1 MRYYRDRIAWKYA
14 LENKNGPTCLI
25 LSRQNC
31 EFQRRTNEQ
40 IALINKG
47 AYVLKDSK
55 KLDIILI
62 ATGSEIDITIKA
74 ANLLEKKGI
83 GTRVVSMLSNEIF
96 DKQDEDY
103 KREIF
108 PPHIDK
114 RISIEAGSTSC
125 WYKYVGLNGKTIGI
139 DSFGES
145 APGGE
150 LLKYFG
156 FTSQN
161 IIDHAE
167 IMLKKN

>member
-1 MRYYRDRIAWKYA
+1 M
-14 LENKNGPTCLI
+14 N
-25 LSRQNC
+25 
-31 EFQRRTNEQ
+31 
-40 IALINKG
+40 
-47 AYVLKDSK
+47 
-55 KLDIILI
+55 II
-62 ATGSEIDITIKA
+62 
-74 ANLLEKKGI
+74 
-83 GTRVVSMLSNEIF
+83 
-96 DKQDEDY
+96 
-103 KREIF
+103 REIF